1 MLSRIESAKCSISS
15 TWCSLN
21 TVFFFK
27 ISLKFATSPTFGCSK
42 NYQPIRVAVY
52 LHCVENFEG
61 LLQQC
66 RRGRGRSKLWKNTI
80 FPEHPV
86 FIRKWISEKI
96 KILRSWLYKLR
107 STQFAIKTCFLG
119 CKTYVARGAAF
130 IHEWFGTFHR
140 NHPLCFHSQFP
151 NIDHMQNQARPPQ
164 SLIAPMNAS
173 FLHFFRSLKP

>member
-1 MLSRIESAKCSISS
+1 M
-15 TWCSLN
+15 
-21 TVFFFK
+21 
-27 ISLKFATSPTFGCSK
+27 
-42 NYQPIRVAVY
+42 AVY

-107 STQFAIKTCFLG
+107 STQFAIKTCFWDAKLMWREVQPSFTNG
-119 CKTYVARGAAF
+119 SAPSIATIHCVSIANFQILIICKIKQDHPSPWSHQWMLPSCNFFVRSNHRIIENFKKFYSVFMYV
-130 IHEWFGTFHR
+130 
-140 NHPLCFHSQFP
+140 L
-151 NIDHMQNQARPPQ
+151 
-164 SLIAPMNAS
+164 
-173 FLHFFRSLKP
+173 